1 MRTRK
6 VGLSNLFGMLIGGC
20 RLVRR
25 HLGKFMLASLLSLSA
40 VIVMVMVFG
49 MVLTFGIGA
58 KPDAMSTGNFDWTT
72 LAAVYAVAA
81 VVGILLA
88 PPFLAGWFTL
98 CRKLADAEPVSVMVL
113 FSAYRQR
120 GLWQK
125 LIGYSLL
132 GLLLYVVVHALY
144 VLAAGMFGISAD
156 ELEVFL
162 RAQSGD
168 PTALAGLS
176 GTFWA
181 AYAGILV
188 LGVVLQSMFMLGF
201 CQAALT
207 ESPAGDALKAG
218 IAGTLKNLISIL
230 AFLLVFM
237 AAVLAVA
244 IVIGILAAL
253 AIGLLSFLSKTAAYA
268 IGVVLYV
275 LVILLIYPLLFSF
288 QYYVWQGILGNDGT
302 DASRISDSD
311 LSA

>member
-1 MRTRK
+1 MQIRK
-6 VGLSNLFGMLIGGC
+6 VGLSNLFGMLIESC

-25 HLGKFMLASLLSLSA
+25 NLGKFMLASLLSLCAIIMLA
-40 VIVMVMVFG
+40 VIFG
-49 MVLTFGIGA
+49 MVLAFASGLKA
-58 KPDAMSTGNFDWTT
+58 EAMSAGNFDWTA
-72 LAAVYAVAA
+72 LGAIYAVAILI
-81 VVGILLA
+81 GIVLA
-88 PPFLAGWFTL
+88 PPFLAGWFNL
-98 CRKLADAEPVSVMVL
+98 CRKLADAEPVSVMML
-113 FSAYRQR
+113 FSAYGQR
-120 GLWQK
+120 GLWKK
-125 LIGYSLL
+125 LTGYSLI
-132 GLLLYVVVHALY
+132 GLALYILVHALY

-156 ELEVFL
+156 ELEIFM

-176 GTFWA
+176 GAFWA

-207 ESPAGDALKAG
+207 ESRAGGALKAG

-237 AAVLAVA
+237 VAVLAVA

-253 AIGLLSFLSKTAAYA
+253 AIGLLSFLSKTVAYA
-268 IGVVLYV
+268 IGIVLYV

-288 QYYVWQGILGNDGT
+288 QYYLWQGILGND
-302 DASRISDSD
+302 DADETRISASD